1 MAEAELRTTITDI
14 REGPDGI
21 DVHLQWDVVVGRVR
35 TPVLVDLVRLPAGAT
50 AEAID
55 DAIRQRGDE
64 FVKPAYVEAAVP
76 ALPEAVRQLVGRD
89 RRLAD
94 IPRGVK
100 A

>member
-14 REGPDGI
+14 REVPDGL

-35 TPVLVDLVRLPAGAT
+35 TPVLVDLVRLPAGAD
-50 AEAID
+50 AAAID

-64 FVKPAYVEAAVP
+64 FVKPTYVDAVTP
-76 ALPEAVRQLVGRD
+76 SLADAVRRLVGKD

-94 IPRGVK
+94 IAQEVTP
-100 A
+100 